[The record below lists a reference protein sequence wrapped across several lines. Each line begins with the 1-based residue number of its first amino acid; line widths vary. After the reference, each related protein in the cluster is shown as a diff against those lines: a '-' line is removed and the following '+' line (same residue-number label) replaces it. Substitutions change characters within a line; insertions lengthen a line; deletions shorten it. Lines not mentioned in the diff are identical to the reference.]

1 MRGYPRG
8 TFAAAPREG
17 RLLRAVKIVVV
28 GAGQVGS
35 TVVEALHGEHDLT
48 VIDTVRERLEPL
60 AYRYDLS
67 TIEANGASRRA
78 IQQAGTSEADLFI
91 ACTSRDEVNLV
102 ACSFARV
109 EAPRATLVI
118 RTSNVEYIDLWRE
131 GQLDVDFAVSSELE
145 TAHAVSRSIG
155 MPAARQTD
163 SFADGQVQIVEF
175 EIPAG
180 ADPSL
185 VGPPLREARIPEDS
199 RVLAII
205 RGESMTLPGGGDAI
219 RQDDRVVVI
228 GSPHAARAW
237 GALLA
242 PGEGVVEDVV
252 VFGGGH
258 VGAAIAR
265 QLLDQEIGVRLIE
278 PDRERAREVAEELP
292 ACRVY
297 GATGI
302 DPDFLERERIGQA
315 QAAVFA
321 MKEDA
326 KNHYAATLARVH
338 GVRFTI
344 AVVHD
349 TVSTEVYE
357 HSGVDVTIN
366 PRGVTA
372 EEIVRFAHDPRTQ
385 QVAML
390 EGDRFEVLDITT
402 KPTSEYVGLR
412 FSDMPIRGALIGA
425 IVRDGRAVFPRGEEV
440 LQAGDRVIVFTE
452 TSRVADVE
460 RVL

>member
-1 MRGYPRG
+1 M
-8 TFAAAPREG
+8 
-17 RLLRAVKIVVV
+17 
-28 GAGQVGS
+28 
-35 TVVEALHGEHDLT
+35 
-48 VIDTVRERLEPL
+48 IDTVRERLEPL
-60 AYRYDLS
+60 AYRFDLR

-78 IQQAGTSEADLFI
+78 IQQAGTSDADLFI

-109 EAPRATLVI
+109 EAPRATIVI

-131 GQLDVDFAVSSELE
+131 GRLDVDFAVSSELE

-163 SFADGQVQIVEF
+163 VFADGQVQIVEF
-175 EIPAG
+175 EIPEG
-180 ADPSL
+180 ADPAV
-185 VGPPLREARIPEDS
+185 VGRPLREGRIPDDS

-205 RGESMTLPGGGDAI
+205 RQDSMILPGGNDVITEGDRI
-219 RQDDRVVVI
+219 VVI
-228 GSPHAARAW
+228 GSPSAARAW

-252 VFGGGH
+252 VFGGGQ
-258 VGAAIAR
+258 VGTAIGRMLAG
-265 QLLDQEIGVRLIE
+265 QGIGVRLIE
-278 PDRERAREVAEELP
+278 PVLERAREVAEELP
-292 ACRVY
+292 ECRVY
-297 GATGI
+297 NATGT
-302 DPDFLERERIGQA
+302 DLDFLERERIGRA

-326 KNHYAATLARVH
+326 KNHYAATLARVC

-349 TVSTEVYE
+349 TISTRVYE

-385 QVAML
+385 QVSML
-390 EGDRFEVLDITT
+390 EGDRYEVLDITT
-402 KPTSEYVGLR
+402 QPTSEYVGLR
-412 FSDMPIRGALIGA
+412 FRDMPIRGALIGA
-425 IVRDGRAVFPRGEEV
+425 IVREGRAVFPKSDEI

-452 TSRVADVE
+452 RSRVPDVE

>member
-1 MRGYPRG
+1 M
-8 TFAAAPREG
+8 
-17 RLLRAVKIVVV
+17 KIVVV

-35 TVVEALHGEHDLT
+35 TIVEALHGEHDLT

-60 AYRYDLS
+60 AYRFDLR

-78 IQQAGTSEADLFI
+78 IQQAGTSDADLFI

-109 EAPRATLVI
+109 EAPRATIVI

-131 GQLDVDFAVSSELE
+131 GRLDVDFAVSSELE

-163 SFADGQVQIVEF
+163 VFADGQVQIVEF
-175 EIPAG
+175 EIPEG
-180 ADPSL
+180 ADPAV
-185 VGPPLREARIPEDS
+185 VGRALREGRIPDDS

-205 RGESMTLPGGGDAI
+205 REDSMILPGGHDVITEGDRI
-219 RQDDRVVVI
+219 VVI
-228 GSPHAARAW
+228 GSPSAARAW

-252 VFGGGH
+252 VFGGGQ
-258 VGAAIAR
+258 VGTAIGRMLAG
-265 QLLDQEIGVRLIE
+265 QGIGVRLIE
-278 PDRERAREVAEELP
+278 PVLERAREVAEELP
-292 ACRVY
+292 ECRVY
-297 GATGI
+297 NATGT
-302 DPDFLERERIGQA
+302 DLDFLERERIGRA

-326 KNHYAATLARVH
+326 KNHYAATLARVC

-349 TVSTEVYE
+349 TISTRVYE

-385 QVAML
+385 QVSML
-390 EGDRFEVLDITT
+390 EGDRYEVLDITT
-402 KPTSEYVGLR
+402 QPTSEYVGLR
-412 FSDMPIRGALIGA
+412 FRDMPIRGALIGA
-425 IVRDGRAVFPRGEEV
+425 IVREGRAVFPKSDEI

-452 TSRVADVE
+452 RSRVPDVE

>member
-1 MRGYPRG
+1 
-8 TFAAAPREG
+8 
-17 RLLRAVKIVVV
+17 VKIVVV

-35 TVVEALHGEHDLT
+35 TIVEALHGEHDVT
-48 VIDTVRERLEPL
+48 VIDLVRDRLERL
-60 AYRYDLS
+60 AYRFDVRI
-67 TIEANGASRRA
+67 IEANGASRKA
-78 IQQAGTSEADLFI
+78 IRGADTEDADLFI

-102 ACSFARV
+102 ACSFARL
-109 EAPRATLVI
+109 EAPRATIVI
-118 RTSNVEYIDLWRE
+118 RASNVEYIDLWRE
-131 GQLDVDFAVSSELE
+131 GRLDVDFAVSSEIE
-145 TAHAVSRSIG
+145 TAHAVSRSVG

-163 SFADGQVQIVEF
+163 VFADGQVQIVEF
-175 EIPAG
+175 EIPDD
-180 ADPSL
+180 ADTE
-185 VGPPLREARIPEDS
+185 VVDRPLRDARIPNDS

-205 RGESMTLPGGGDAI
+205 RQDSMTLPGGEDVILKGDRI
-219 RQDDRVVVI
+219 VVI

-242 PGEGVVEDVV
+242 PGEKTVEDVV
-252 VFGGGH
+252 VFGGGQ

-265 QLLDQEIGVRLIE
+265 MLTAQGIGVRVIE

-292 ACRVY
+292 SCRVY
-297 GATGI
+297 NTTGI

-321 MKEDA
+321 IKDDST
-326 KNHYAATLARVH
+326 NHYAATLARVS
-338 GVRFTI
+338 GVGFTI
-344 AVVHD
+344 AIVHD
-349 TVSTEVYE
+349 PISIRVYE

-390 EGDRFEVLDITT
+390 EGDRFEVLDMTT

-412 FSDMPIRGALIGA
+412 FRDMPIRGALIGA
-425 IVRDGRAVFPRGEEV
+425 IVRDGRAVFPRSDEV